1 MPSDLGG
8 RSASTDWSNP
18 SSTLAV
24 TQFYHGTS
32 QDLTHL
38 LGGNQDNATTGIIP
52 QGPAPPAWKSLLN
65 GDGGWTAMIPG
76 STTFYPELPGL
87 HIYRVDYSNGAFTEV
102 WPCMVTSDPACPA
115 PTGVLAPY
123 VVVPPTG

>member
-1 MPSDLGG
+1 PCAAPMYDTTLPYESQPLHPGVHEVPFTEAAITFSAGNDAVVYLTSDLGG
-8 RSASTDWSNP
+8 SGASTDWSNL

-38 LGGNQDNATTGIIP
+38 LGGNQDNGTTGIIP
-52 QGPAPPAWKSLLN
+52 QGPAPPDWKSLLN

-76 STTFYPELPGL
+76 STTFY
-87 HIYRVDYSNGAFTEV
+87 T
-102 WPCMVTSDPACPA
+102 
-115 PTGVLAPY
+115 
-123 VVVPPTG
+123 